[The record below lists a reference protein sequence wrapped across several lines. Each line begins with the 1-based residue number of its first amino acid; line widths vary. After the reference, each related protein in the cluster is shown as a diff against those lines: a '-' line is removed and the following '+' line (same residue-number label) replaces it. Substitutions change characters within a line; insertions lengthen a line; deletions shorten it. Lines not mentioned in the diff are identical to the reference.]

1 MKVRAIGHRI
11 VVKPDPVEE
20 KTAGGIVLAIDTKRE
35 RAAVQK
41 GTVLDIGPLA
51 WTNEVIFGKS
61 AKPWCRVG
69 DRVFFARYGGK
80 MINLNEDTTQEPD
93 NVVILNDEDLQA
105 LIEDEIIG
113 E

>member
-1 MKVRAIGHRI
+1 MKVKAIGHRI

-20 KTAGGIVLAIDTKRE
+20 KTAGGIVLALDTKRE

-51 WTNEVIFGKS
+51 WTNEVIFGK
-61 AKPWCRVG
+61 APRAWCKVG

-80 MINLNEDTTQEPD
+80 MINLNEDTTKEED
-93 NVVILNDEDLQA
+93 WVVVLNDEDLQA
-105 LIEDEIIG
+105 LIEDE
-113 E
+113 